1 MNNSVLKRVILLLSI
16 VLFIFSLSACETIK
30 AAITFKWGKR
40 TEYERHLE
48 AKTPKRNIPQL
59 IRRPMDNKQT
69 INVGIIPS

>member
-1 MNNSVLKRVILLLSI
+1 MNKSVLKRVILLLSF

-59 IRRPMDNKQT
+59 IRKPIVNEQT
-69 INVGIIPS
+69 IIPS

>member
-1 MNNSVLKRVILLLSI
+1 MNKSVLKRVILLLSI

-59 IRRPMDNKQT
+59 IRKPIVNEQT
-69 INVGIIPS
+69 IIPS

>member
-1 MNNSVLKRVILLLSI
+1 MNKSVLKRVILLLSF

-59 IRRPMDNKQT
+59 IRKPIVNEQ
-69 INVGIIPS
+69 IIITS

>member
-1 MNNSVLKRVILLLSI
+1 MNNSVLKRVILILGI

-59 IRRPMDNKQT
+59 IRKPIVNEQT
-69 INVGIIPS
+69 IIPS